1 MMKKLI
7 RKITP
12 NYLKPLLYNDF
23 FIRVTRRKYRKIIK
37 DKSPE
42 DVFNYIYKNNVWGD
56 RESISGSGSN
66 LHQTRELV
74 AIISDVIAKLEVNTV
89 LDLPCGDFNWMQ
101 KVDFANIQYIGGDI
115 VPGVVEENNKKY
127 KSANKTFKV
136 LNVIKDSL
144 PECDLLLCRDCF
156 VHLSNEN
163 VIEALENIKR
173 QKIKYLL
180 TTSFPATKHNKNI
193 LTGDWRPLNL
203 ELTPFSLKPFASFN
217 EGCTEIEE
225 RDYSDKSLLLI
236 KL

>member
-1 MMKKLI
+1 MKKLI
-7 RKITP
+7 RRITP

-23 FIRVTRRKYRKIIK
+23 FIRVSRRKYRKAIK

-42 DVFNYIYKNNVWGD
+42 DVFNYIYQNNVWGD
-56 RESISGSGSN
+56 RESMSGTGSN
-66 LHQTRELV
+66 MHQTKQLV
-74 AIISDVIAKLEVNTV
+74 SAISALITRLEVKTI

-101 KVDFANIQYIGGDI
+101 KVNLAHIQYIGGDI
-115 VPGVVEENNKKY
+115 VEGVIMENNRKY
-127 KSANKTFKV
+127 KDANRRFEV
-136 LNVIKDSL
+136 LNVITDNL

-156 VHLSNEN
+156 VHLSNEK
-163 VIEALENIKR
+163 VVEALGNIKR

-180 TTSFPATKHNKNI
+180 TTSFPATKHNKDI

-203 ELTPFSLKPFASFN
+203 ELLPFNLIPLDLFN